1 MSVAVDVQ
9 KCTGCRGLKEPRCVE
24 SCPGDLMALDAVIG
38 KAYIRDPRD
47 CWDCMSCVKLCPH
60 GALETR
66 LPFQLANFGASLRPK
81 VARDRIV
88 WTLTDAA
95 GNTEEFVIKTLE
107 A

>member
-1 MSVAVDVQ
+1 MSVIVDTRR
-9 KCTGCRGLKEPRCVE
+9 CTGCRGLKEPRCVE
-24 SCPGDLMALDAVIG
+24 NCPGDLMALDEATG

-66 LPFQLANFGASLRPK
+66 LPFQLANYGGSLRPK
-81 VARDRIV
+81 MARDRIT
-88 WTLTDAA
+88 WILTDPA
-95 GNTEEFVIKTLE
+95 GNTEEYVIKTVE